1 MRKKKNLALAAAVM
15 LLITFLFSYS
25 FLIQNVHHDC
35 IGEECSVCIEVAVV
49 AQTLSSLR
57 ASPVLSFSVAVL
69 CVFTLSVAVM
79 QEQDCIKDTLITLK
93 VELLD

>member
-1 MRKKKNLALAAAVM
+1 MKKSLALAAAVM
-15 LLITFLFSYS
+15 LIITVLFSYS

-35 IGEECSVCIEVAVV
+35 MGEECSVCIELAVV

-57 ASPVLSFSVAVL
+57 AIPVLSFSVAVL
-69 CVFTLSVAVM
+69 CVSTLYLAVI
-79 QEQDCIKDTLITLK
+79 QEQGCVKDTLITLK